1 MLKVNESWQSY
12 PYPNFWFKHPFS
24 LMIVGPT
31 SCGKTH
37 FVRQLLESNQM
48 KHFNYEWYYNQHQQ
62 TYTDFQ
68 HAFGMGRVKL
78 RQGLPGYNE
87 DDLCDLNPVK
97 ETVIILDDLMDE
109 AKNSKLVSKLF
120 TQGRHRNVSVILI
133 LQNAFPKGKYNTE
146 IARNA
151 QYLSLFKSPGDREQI
166 SRLGQKIFEKRN
178 AVFMDIY

>member
-37 FVRQLLESNQM
+37 FVRQLLESSKM
-48 KHFNYEWYYNQHQQ
+48 KDFNYEWYYNQYQQ

-68 HAFGMGRVKL
+68 RAVGKGRVKL
-78 RQGLPGYNE
+78 SRGLPKYNDE
-87 DDLCDLNPVK
+87 DLRDLNPVK
-97 ETVIILDDLMDE
+97 KTVIILDDLMEE
-109 AKNSKLVSKLF
+109 AKNSTLVSKLF

-133 LQNAFPKGKYNTE
+133 LQNAFPKGKYNSE
-146 IARNA
+146 ISRNA
-151 QYLSLFKSPGDREQI
+151 MYMTLFKLS
-166 SRLGQKIFEKRN
+166 
-178 AVFMDIY
+178 AW